1 MPASV
6 SSFRMAFLT
15 EPATSPEP
23 CRRIRRTG
31 MSVTKTVIAV
41 ILTCFKRP
49 PPRFPRFSLS
59 RTMRANHNGETPC
72 AAICFVNA

>member
-1 MPASV
+1 
-6 SSFRMAFLT
+6 
-15 EPATSPEP
+15 
-23 CRRIRRTG
+23 
-31 MSVTKTVIAV
+31 MSVTNTVIAV

-59 RTMRANHNGETPC
+59 RTMHANHNGETPC